1 MMIIIKRFTSSVP
14 LCQVSFESL
23 YVRLYSRTTTTS
35 RKQVTNR
42 F

>member
-1 MMIIIKRFTSSVP
+1 MIIMKSFASCIP
-14 LCQVSFESL
+14 LCQQSFESPTMFKN
-23 YVRLYSRTTTTS
+23 RTTS